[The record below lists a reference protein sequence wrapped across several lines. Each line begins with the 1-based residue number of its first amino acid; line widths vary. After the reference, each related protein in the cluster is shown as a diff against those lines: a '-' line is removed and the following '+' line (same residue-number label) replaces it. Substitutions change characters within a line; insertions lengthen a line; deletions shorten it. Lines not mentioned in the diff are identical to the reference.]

1 MNGMSRKRQ
10 DGNERIEYST
20 KDSNKRRGEVVGDS
34 CLAFK
39 TSCFHNV
46 YKFIISQPCSVEL
59 CLYKVKRGNFGITVQ
74 KYPHTQQH
82 IIHKAPRLYITKI
95 YINSTWSVQCI
106 IQLLFRNWGFP
117 ELG

>member
-1 MNGMSRKRQ
+1 MIMNGMSRKRQ

-34 CLAFK
+34 FSLLKQVAFIM
-39 TSCFHNV
+39 
-46 YKFIISQPCSVEL
+46 FIISQPCSVEL

-74 KYPHTQQH
+74 KYPHTQQY

>member
-1 MNGMSRKRQ
+1 MTGGELLLSSTIEGEGRKVSWHVICMIMIMNGMSRKRQ

-46 YKFIISQPCSVEL
+46 YNKPTLFPGVVFI
-59 CLYKVKRGNFGITVQ
+59 
-74 KYPHTQQH
+74 
-82 IIHKAPRLYITKI
+82 
-95 YINSTWSVQCI
+95 
-106 IQLLFRNWGFP
+106 
-117 ELG
+117 

>member
-1 MNGMSRKRQ
+1 MIMNGMSRKRQ

-46 YKFIISQPCSVEL
+46 YNKPTL
-59 CLYKVKRGNFGITVQ
+59 TVQ

>member
-1 MNGMSRKRQ
+1 MIMNGMSRKRQ

-46 YKFIISQPCSVEL
+46 YSLAELMAQRKFLV
-59 CLYKVKRGNFGITVQ
+59 VKF
-74 KYPHTQQH
+74 
-82 IIHKAPRLYITKI
+82 
-95 YINSTWSVQCI
+95 
-106 IQLLFRNWGFP
+106 
-117 ELG
+117 

>member
-1 MNGMSRKRQ
+1 MIMNGMSRKRQ

-46 YKFIISQPCSVEL
+46 YNKPTLFPWSCVYIKLSVGTL
-59 CLYKVKRGNFGITVQ
+59 VL
-74 KYPHTQQH
+74 P
-82 IIHKAPRLYITKI
+82 
-95 YINSTWSVQCI
+95 
-106 IQLLFRNWGFP
+106 FRSIPILNNI
-117 ELG
+117 

>member
-1 MNGMSRKRQ
+1 MIMNGMSRKRQ

-46 YKFIISQPCSVEL
+46 YNKP
-59 CLYKVKRGNFGITVQ
+59 T
-74 KYPHTQQH
+74 
-82 IIHKAPRLYITKI
+82 
-95 YINSTWSVQCI
+95 
-106 IQLLFRNWGFP
+106 LFRGDCVYIKLSVGTLVLPFRSIPILNNI
-117 ELG
+117 

>member
-46 YKFIISQPCSVEL
+46 YNKPTPVPWSCVYIKLSVGTL
-59 CLYKVKRGNFGITVQ
+59 VL
-74 KYPHTQQH
+74 P
-82 IIHKAPRLYITKI
+82 
-95 YINSTWSVQCI
+95 
-106 IQLLFRNWGFP
+106 FRSIPILNNI
-117 ELG
+117 

>member
-1 MNGMSRKRQ
+1 MIMNGMSRKRQ

-46 YKFIISQPCSVEL
+46 YNKP
-59 CLYKVKRGNFGITVQ
+59 T
-74 KYPHTQQH
+74 
-82 IIHKAPRLYITKI
+82 
-95 YINSTWSVQCI
+95 
-106 IQLLFRNWGFP
+106 LFRGVVFIFYIKSSVGTLVLPFRSIPILNNI
-117 ELG
+117 